1 MDGRTGIIYQ
11 YHDTAVTMPDPLLV
25 RAFGETTYDS
35 LKYANAVQNW
45 YRGVFIGGV
54 MGVITL
60 LIPILTIE
68 ARYRVGQLWD
78 SAFQQKTTS
87 TILGSNSQP
96 TNVVVP
102 SETLSPSPTPK
113 PPFPTL
119 ENKQLNEQ
127 LLSKLQPVDYSFAV
141 IVPKLGINSRVIE
154 NVDPADETAYRSAL
168 KLGAA
173 HAKGSYVPG
182 DNGRTYIFAH
192 STDYAW
198 NMTRF
203 NAIFYLLRELE
214 TGDMVYI
221 VYDGTVFPYRV
232 TDKKIV
238 DPGDTFY
245 LKPQSGEEELL
256 LQTCWPP
263 GTSLKRLLIFAKPD
277 PEASAV
283 DVPVSPTVDENT
295 AL

>member
-11 YHDTAVTMPDPLLV
+11 YHKAAVTIPDPLLV
-25 RAFGETTYDS
+25 QAFGETSYVSRKNRD
-35 LKYANAVQNW
+35 AIQNW
-45 YRGVFIGGV
+45 YRGLFIGGM

-96 TNVVVP
+96 TNAIVP
-102 SETLSPSPTPK
+102 SGILSPSPTPK

-214 TGDMVYI
+214 TDDVVYI

-245 LKPQSGEEELL
+245 LKPKSGEEELL

-263 GTSLKRLLIFAKPD
+263 GTALKRLLIFAKPD
-277 PEASAV
+277 PEANIGNL
-283 DVPVSPTVDENT
+283 PVITPAENNT
-295 AL
+295 TL